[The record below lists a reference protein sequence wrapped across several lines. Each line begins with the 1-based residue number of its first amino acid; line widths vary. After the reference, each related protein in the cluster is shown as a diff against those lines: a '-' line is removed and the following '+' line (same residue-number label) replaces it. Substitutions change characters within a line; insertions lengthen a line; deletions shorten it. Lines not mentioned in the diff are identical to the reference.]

1 MKSTIKQAKQL
12 KRRLFLSHKT
22 ISILALLFAVIMLF
36 SSCDETVITTD
47 SPTSPDKNTYIPV
60 SSEHLNIG
68 YSKAD
73 SLNPFFM
80 TTGINNDLVSL
91 VFEPLFYLDDSFCAR
106 NGLAASYS
114 VQDNVLTV
122 KLDTSAAF
130 SDGVQFSSTD
140 VLYSYE
146 KAKASQNYKS
156 ELSGI
161 LSVSATAADT
171 VVFTLSSPCI
181 NAVDSLTFPIVKSA
195 TAENTAYIPIGTG
208 LYSYVVSETEAR
220 LDYNP
225 YCRKPQ
231 PNIAK
236 VKLVPI
242 TPASTLLHTL
252 ELGTI
257 DAYFDDFSQGSYSQA
272 NAASTKTNLSNLV
285 FLGMNSNSYG
295 LNSAEVRQAVYFAI
309 NRQAV
314 VKNSFKKYAVASA
327 VPYHPEWHVLEE
339 SDYDISFLN
348 LDYSSSQTLLTQA
361 GIAGTLIY
369 NLIVYSGNNFKVAAA
384 KEIQASLKNIGINV
398 IIKELTW
405 DEYNSALTDNA
416 YDLYIGEIKLPTN
429 MNLSTLFSSSGPV
442 KGVSPADTTYSA
454 YEEFSAGKITI
465 DAFTQSFLQNM
476 PFAPICFRT
485 GALIYSND
493 ITPAADCDTGNA
505 YKNVYEWEIHK
516 TGES

>member
-1 MKSTIKQAKQL
+1 MKSITKQEKQSGQ
-12 KRRLFLSHKT
+12 KLFLSHKAV
-22 ISILALLFAVIMLF
+22 SLFALLLSVVLLF
-36 SSCDETVITTD
+36 CSCDNTVITTN
-47 SPTSPDKNTYIPV
+47 SPTTPDKNNYIPT
-60 SSEHLNIG
+60 SSETLNVG
-68 YSKAD
+68 YSKDD

-106 NGLAASYS
+106 NGLASSYTM
-114 VQDNVLTV
+114 QDNVLTV

-140 VLYSYE
+140 VIYSFN
-146 KAKASQNYKS
+146 KAKESKNYKS
-156 ELSGI
+156 ELSSI
-161 LSVSATAADT
+161 LSASATSSDT
-171 VVFTLSSPCI
+171 VVFTLSTNCI
-181 NAVDSLTFPIVKSA
+181 NAVDSLTFPITKST
-195 TAENTAYIPIGTG
+195 TADNVAYIPIGTG
-208 LYSYVVSETEAR
+208 LYSYVISETEAR

-236 VKLVPI
+236 VKLIPI

-257 DAYFDDFSQGSYSQA
+257 DAYFDDFSAGSYSQA

-295 LNSAEVRQAVYFAI
+295 LNSASVRQAVYFAL
-309 NRQAV
+309 NRQAI
-314 VKNSFKKYAVASA
+314 VKNSFKNYAVASA
-327 VPYHPEWHVLEE
+327 VPYHPEWHILEE
-339 SDYDISFLN
+339 SEYDISFLN

-361 GIAGTLIY
+361 GIAGTVNY
-369 NLIVYSGNNFKVAAA
+369 TLIVYSGNNFKVAAA
-384 KEIQASLKNIGINV
+384 KEIKASLKNIGINV
-398 IIKELTW
+398 IIRELTW
-405 DEYNSALTDNA
+405 DEYNLALTDNA
-416 YDLYIGEIKLPTN
+416 YDLYIGEIKLPAN

-442 KGVSPADTTYSA
+442 KGVSSADTTYSA
-454 YEEFSAGKITI
+454 YEEFSSGKITI

-485 GALIYSND
+485 GALIYSDD
-493 ITPAADCDTGNA
+493 ITPAADCDIGNA
-505 YKNVYEWEIHK
+505 YKNVYEWEI
-516 TGES
+516 TQ